1 MAITITEIRN
11 LTNPAI
17 DPITD
22 KAKLKDFK
30 PQDNFATKIINEK
43 GTHADWTSF
52 NTTDNIQVTWNN
64 GTKAL
69 YRGVGGKIE
78 LGGEATANKGI
89 ITISG
94 LSNASKYSVGLNG
107 QIDIGPTP
115 PDPKNVPV
123 SVSVRIGNIPTLSN
137 PSGDMLIDF
146 SDKEDGA
153 PGTSIEL
160 GALISWIKGQ
170 TGDSDATIE
179 IPEVEG
185 EGGETKDLTKFRILF
200 NAFHFNITQK
210 PFDFDVSSEDGD
222 TITFGNFTIKKVGF
236 RVTNETV
243 TLPAAK
249 ETEALPE

>member
-11 LTNPAI
+11 LTNTAS

-22 KAKLKDFK
+22 VAKLKNFK
-30 PQDNFATKIINEK
+30 PQDNFATTIINESD
-43 GTHADWTSF
+43 THADWGGF
-52 NTTDNIQVTWNN
+52 APNDNIQVTWNN
-64 GTKAL
+64 GEKAV
-69 YRGVGGKIE
+69 YRGVGGSIK
-78 LGGEATANKGI
+78 LTGATTANKGI
-89 ITISG
+89 VTISG

-107 QIDIGPTP
+107 QIEIGPTP
-115 PDPKNVPV
+115 AEAQNPPV

-160 GALISWIKGQ
+160 RALINWIQGQ
-170 TGDSDATIE
+170 TGDSGADIQ
-179 IPEVEG
+179 IPEVNG
-185 EGGETKDLTKFRILF
+185 EDGKEKDLKKFRVLF

-210 PFDFDVSSEDGD
+210 TFDFDVSSEDGD

-236 RVTNETV
+236 RVTNEAV
-243 TLPAAK
+243 SLPVASVP
-249 ETEALPE
+249 TEEE